1 MVRISVGLWKR
12 RQTGEEELPTAHD
25 LSEPF
30 FIPDIG
36 SVRLFQ
42 FCLFDVP
49 VLYLYQPNVTSMDL
63 TLIFEV
69 GNSKADFGI
78 VS

>member
-12 RQTGEEELPTAHD
+12 RQTQEEELPTHD

-49 VLYLYQPNVTSMDL
+49 VLYLYQRDRLRAERYQYGFDVD
-63 TLIFEV
+63 I
-69 GNSKADFGI
+69 
-78 VS
+78 

>member
-12 RQTGEEELPTAHD
+12 RQTQEEELPTHD

-49 VLYLYQPNVTSMDL
+49 VLYLYQRDRLRAECYQYGFDVD
-63 TLIFEV
+63 I
-69 GNSKADFGI
+69 
-78 VS
+78 